1 MGGILDQLLS
11 LGNLKSISLV
21 TLLVTIV
28 GISFVYFTRI
38 RYPANLPR
46 YGENEGA
53 TSFRLKTR
61 MKYYTD
67 CKNMFKDVYEKVCFL
82 PPCSAVISTI

>member
-1 MGGILDQLLS
+1 MGGILDQLLG
-11 LGNLKSISLV
+11 LGNLKSIALA

-46 YGENEGA
+46 YGEKEGA

-61 MKYYTD
+61 MAYYTD
-67 CKNMFKDVYEKVCFL
+67 CKNMFKDIYEKVCFL
-82 PPCSAVISTI
+82 PPCPAVISTI